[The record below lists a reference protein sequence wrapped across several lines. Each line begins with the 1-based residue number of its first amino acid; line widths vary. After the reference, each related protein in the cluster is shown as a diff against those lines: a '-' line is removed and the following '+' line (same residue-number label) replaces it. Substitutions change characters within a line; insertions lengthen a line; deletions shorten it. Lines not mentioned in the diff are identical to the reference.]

1 MQQDSDIALKELKV
15 DGGAV
20 ANNFLMQFQSDI
32 LGVTV
37 SRPEITET
45 TALGAAMLAGLA
57 VGFWNNKQELC
68 DKWSL
73 NRSFAPEM
81 EINSRDKLYKS
92 WQKAV
97 SRALKWEDIM

>member
-57 VGFWNNKQELC
+57 VGFWNNKQELS

-81 EINSRDKLYKS
+81 EMDSRDKLYKN

-97 SRALKWEDIM
+97 SRALNWEDIM